1 MGVLTVYQR
10 GRKILEDG
18 IIQYK
23 FLPNSTKCVEKIGS
37 PTANALQLLLSLYC
51 TKVVSGKGIMV
62 VEGVTLCLRI
72 VGGV

>member
-23 FLPNSTKCVEKIGS
+23 FLSNSTKCVEKIGP

-51 TKVVSGKGIMV
+51 TKVEGCFLSDEGIMA
-62 VEGVTLCLRI
+62 VEGFLLS
-72 VGGV
+72 